1 MASDL
6 IPPPSPA
13 GRPEPDSSAK
23 AAHERENERSGLW
36 AGSEPERPA
45 AIAAAQAEEEAPAPA
60 AHVQSRY
67 RSRFG
72 FVLGTLI
79 GVALAA
85 VGLAVVLAYDA
96 SDSGG
101 VRDGWSA
108 WQPKD
113 GNDLQKAT
121 QIAEHVAPKYR
132 LGDGE
137 QLVAVQPSG
146 LEVANVKLSGVAL
159 RTAPTGGD
167 IKLLD
172 GNAVMYTLNGL
183 GAHGSIEHGT
193 PSQERH
199 LLVRREALELAL
211 YTFRYVDD
219 VDMVVALLPPS
230 KTDVEK
236 ALKSDEQ
243 PPLQALFYR
252 PGDLRD
258 KLNVPLGATISSKT
272 PRPETI
278 KLSAPDSQAIDAL
291 TNQNLFQASFQ
302 QGQDANAYLVLD
314 RLQVSP

>member
-13 GRPEPDSSAK
+13 GRPEPDSSDK
-23 AAHERENERSGLW
+23 AAHERERGGLW
-36 AGSEPERPA
+36 GGSEPERPA
-45 AIAAAQAEEEAPAPA
+45 AIAAARAEEDAPAPA
-60 AHVQSRY
+60 APVQSPH

-193 PSQERH
+193 PSEERH

-230 KTDVEK
+230 KNDVAK
-236 ALKSDEQ
+236 ALKTDEQ

-258 KLNVPLGATISSKT
+258 KLDVPLGATIPAQT

-278 KLSAPDSQAIDAL
+278 KLSSPDSQAIDAL
-291 TNQNLFQASFQ
+291 TNQNLFAASFQ

-314 RLQVSP
+314 RLPASP

>member
-13 GRPEPDSSAK
+13 GRPEPDSSEK
-23 AAHERENERSGLW
+23 AAQDRERGGLW
-36 AGSEPERPA
+36 GGSEPERPA
-45 AIAAAQAEEEAPAPA
+45 AVAAAHAEDDAPAPA
-60 AHVQSRY
+60 PQLQTRY

-193 PSQERH
+193 PSEERH

-211 YTFRYVDD
+211 YTFRYLDD

-230 KTDVEK
+230 KSDVEK
-236 ALKSDEQ
+236 ALKADEQ
-243 PPLQALFYR
+243 PPVQALFYR

-258 KLNVPLGATISSKT
+258 KLNVPLGATIPAQT

-278 KLSAPDSQAIDAL
+278 KLTAPDSQAIDAL

>member
-13 GRPEPDSSAK
+13 GRPEPDSSEK
-23 AAHERENERSGLW
+23 AAQERDTKGLW

-45 AIAAAQAEEEAPAPA
+45 AIAASQAEEAAPAPA
-60 AHVQSRY
+60 PQVPSRY

-72 FVLGTLI
+72 FVLGALI

-113 GNDLQKAT
+113 GNDLEKAA

-146 LEVANVKLSGVAL
+146 LEVANVKLSGVAM
-159 RTAPTGGD
+159 RTAPQGGD
-167 IKLLD
+167 IKLLE

-193 PSQERH
+193 PSKERH

-211 YTFRYVDD
+211 YTFRYAEDI
-219 VDMVVALLPPS
+219 DMVVALLPPS
-230 KTDVEK
+230 KDDVEK
-236 ALKSDEQ
+236 ALKANEQ
-243 PPLQALFYR
+243 PPVQALFYR

-258 KLNVPLGATISSKT
+258 KLDVPLGATIPAKT

-278 KLSAPDSQAIDAL
+278 KLNAPDSQAIESL
-291 TNQNLFQASFQ
+291 TNQNLFAASFQ

-314 RLQVSP
+314 RLQASP